1 MPEVRHPV
9 AVERHAQA
17 VGACL
22 SMRGWGEVS
31 GPEGTPNGVD
41 RLAHL
46 RQVAQAADNGSP
58 WEWEHAYPQ
67 RVTRIGDVV
76 LVAECFEN
84 PDMPSR
90 FAEFIATFD
99 PPVALALVEIA
110 KAARAVNEH
119 AKRDLPE
126 WYADDG
132 DYTVEDFDYFIQ
144 LDRALARL
152 DSGAAEEDA

>member
-1 MPEVRHPV
+1 
-9 AVERHAQA
+9 
-17 VGACL
+17 
-22 SMRGWGEVS
+22 VS

-110 KAARAVNEH
+110 KAARALAESYGNP
-119 AKRDLPE
+119 RDETYPDGT
-126 WYADDG
+126 YALG
-132 DYTVEDFDYFIQ
+132 GSFLSKQRFDT
-144 LDRALARL
+144 LRSALARL
-152 DSGAAEEDA
+152 DSLKSAAPTVTATPSKGGACPAGNDGNVGAAE